1 MNRQQRR
8 RIQKELLKDLA
19 NGNIRQTK
27 AEFERAKLDREAEL
41 VLNFLG
47 ICSKALRIEFG
58 FGKKRNARF
67 VSKVHELLDEVALG
81 HIDLEDMSDNLK

>member
-27 AEFERAKLDREAEL
+27 AQYEKAKLDREAEL
-41 VLNFLG
+41 VLDFLG

-58 FGKKRNARF
+58 FGKKRNSRF
-67 VSKVHELLDEVALG
+67 INKVNELLDEIALG
-81 HIDLEDMSDNLK
+81 HINLEDMIDNLK

>member
-27 AEFERAKLDREAEL
+27 AEYEKAKLDREAEL
-41 VLNFLG
+41 VLDFLG
-47 ICSKALRIEFG
+47 ICSKALSIEFG

-81 HIDLEDMSDNLK
+81 HIDLEDMIDNLK

>member
-19 NGNIRQTK
+19 SGNIRQTK
-27 AEFERAKLDREAEL
+27 AEYEKAKLDGEAEL
-41 VLNFLG
+41 VLDFLG

-58 FGKKRNARF
+58 FGKKRNSRF
-67 VSKVHELLDEVALG
+67 INKVNELLDEIALG
-81 HIDLEDMSDNLK
+81 HINLEDMIDNLK

>member
-27 AEFERAKLDREAEL
+27 AEYEKAKLDREAEL
-41 VLNFLG
+41 VLDFLG

-58 FGKKRNARF
+58 FGKKRNSRF
-67 VSKVHELLDEVALG
+67 INKVNELLDEVALG
-81 HIDLEDMSDNLK
+81 HIDLEDMIDNLK

>member
-27 AEFERAKLDREAEL
+27 AEYEKAKLDREAEL
-41 VLNFLG
+41 VLDFLG

-67 VSKVHELLDEVALG
+67 VNRVNELIDETALG
-81 HIDLEDMSDNLK
+81 HIDLEELINNLK

>member
-27 AEFERAKLDREAEL
+27 AEYEKAKLDREAEL
-41 VLNFLG
+41 VIDFLG
-47 ICSKALRIEFG
+47 ICSKDLRIEFG
-58 FGKKRNARF
+58 FGKKRNAKF
-67 VSKVHELLDEVALG
+67 VNKVNELIDETALG
-81 HIDLEDMSDNLK
+81 HIDLEELINNLK

>member
-19 NGNIRQTK
+19 SGNIRQTK
-27 AEFERAKLDREAEL
+27 AEYEKAKLDREAEL
-41 VLNFLG
+41 VLDFLG

-58 FGKKRNARF
+58 FGKKRNSRF
-67 VSKVHELLDEVALG
+67 INKVNQLLDEIALG
-81 HIDLEDMSDNLK
+81 HINLEDMIDNLK

>member
-27 AEFERAKLDREAEL
+27 AEYEKAKLDREAEL
-41 VLNFLG
+41 VLDFLG

-58 FGKKRNARF
+58 FGKKRNSRF
-67 VSKVHELLDEVALG
+67 INKVNELLDEIALG
-81 HIDLEDMSDNLK
+81 HINLEDMIDNLK